1 MMENLAKLQILIREY
16 GSLSKLRDLTPQE
29 RGRRLNSFLAEL
41 LQCWGISAM
50 TNIRENGE
58 IDVAFGMNGRKFI
71 LECKW
76 EENHIGTGP
85 IAKLQKRLRQ
95 RLGGTTGLF
104 LSMSGFSQ
112 EALNELKDGEQLQ
125 VLLLQ
130 REHLEAMLSGF
141 VPPNELISILVD
153 KASFSGVGFV
163 PLDSL
168 FKAKPVET
176 IEINYGYPDSI
187 TRGELVTE
195 SIPGFRA
202 DVIASNLS
210 VGQAGVA
217 KFSKNKVLLTLSQ
230 GIYILDHK
238 RKTCNAF
245 LEMANCSRN
254 VLVTKDGA
262 VYVVR
267 QAGVGRMRNGK
278 FCVVGGAFPGNVCLF
293 LGNEEEIWTFAN
305 GSADG
310 IVDSH
315 PVLTQLGESL
325 GDEKRYEIDLPSA
338 CGTNAAL
345 IGADRF
351 LIIGSSGINVV
362 DLEGSKKLISVNLS
376 DPNGLVRLAGEK
388 FIIASDAVELSELNV
403 LDGSIRRIAKFKLRG
418 AISELALSIDGGGY
432 LFTRYAKSKGENK
445 GILIRWHY

>member
-1 MMENLAKLQILIREY
+1 MMENLAKLQTLIEEY

-29 RGRRLNSFLAEL
+29 RGRRLNGFIAKL
-41 LQCWGISAM
+41 LQCWGISGMA
-50 TNIRENGE
+50 NIRENGE

-76 EENHIGTGP
+76 EENPIGTGP

-141 VPPNELISILVD
+141 VPPYELINILVD

-168 FKAKPVET
+168 FKAKPIET
-176 IEINYGYPDSI
+176 IEIDYGYPDSI
-187 TRGELVTE
+187 TCGELVTE

-217 KFSKNKVLLTLSQ
+217 EFSKNKVLLTLSQ
-230 GIYILDHK
+230 GIYVLDHE
-238 RKTCNAF
+238 RKTCDPF
-245 LEMANCSRN
+245 FKMADCSRN

-267 QAGVGRMRNGK
+267 QAGVGCMRNGK
-278 FCVVGGAFPGNVCLF
+278 FRIVGGAFPGNVCLF
-293 LGNEEEIWTFAN
+293 FGKEEEVWVFAN

-310 IVDSH
+310 IVDLQ
-315 PVLTQLGESL
+315 PALAQLGESL
-325 GDEKRYEIDLPSA
+325 GDEKRYEIDLPSC

-345 IGADRF
+345 VEADRF
-351 LIIGSSGINVV
+351 LIIGSNGITVV
-362 DLEGSKKLISVNLS
+362 DLEGSKKFINVNLS
-376 DPNGLVRLAGEK
+376 DPKGLQHLAGKK
-388 FIIASDAVELSELNV
+388 FIIASDTVELSELNV
-403 LDGSIRRIAKFKLRG
+403 LDSSVRRIAKFKLRG